1 MVRGTT
7 AGPDGGHWARHSNGN
22 GRLQDVPVLG
32 HHEHGDEVDDGEG
45 QELGLLGLL
54 LQGKA
59 LDIYFSVKLK
69 RQCLDERSHH
79 VSVNYCP
86 QPVHVHV
93 LEQLLGVL
101 HRAGVVG

>member
-1 MVRGTT
+1 MGRTA
-7 AGPDGGHWARHSNGN
+7 AGPDGGHGTRHSYGY

-59 LDIYFSVKLK
+59 LDIYLV
-69 RQCLDERSHH
+69 
-79 VSVNYCP
+79 
-86 QPVHVHV
+86 
-93 LEQLLGVL
+93 
-101 HRAGVVG
+101 